1 MTLKN
6 DVRQILVE
14 HSKLPIDVS
23 TLADESNLYDAGMTS
38 LTTVNVMLAIEDHF
52 DIEFDD
58 DMLSR
63 ATFESI
69 NSLAEAVDSLQENP
83 ERS

>member
-6 DVRQILVE
+6 DVRKILVE
-14 HSKLPIDVS
+14 HSRLPVDIG
-23 TLADESNLYDAGMTS
+23 TLANDSNLYDAGMTS
-38 LTTVNVMLAIEDHF
+38 LTTVNVMLAIEDQF
-52 DIEFDD
+52 DIEFED

-69 NSLAEAVDSLQENP
+69 NSLADAVDSLHDN
-83 ERS
+83 

>member
-14 HSKLPIDVS
+14 HGKLAVDVS
-23 TLADESNLYDAGMTS
+23 TLADGSNLYDAGMTS

-52 DIEFDD
+52 DIEFEDE
-58 DMLSR
+58 MLAR

-69 NSLAEAVDSLQENP
+69 ESLADAIDTLRDN
-83 ERS
+83 

>member
-1 MTLKN
+1 MQLKQ
-6 DVRQILVE
+6 DVRQILAG
-14 HSKLPIDVS
+14 HGKLVVDIGG
-23 TLADESNLYDAGMTS
+23 LADDSNLYDAGMTS

-52 DIEFDD
+52 DIEFED

-69 NSLAEAVDSLQENP
+69 DALANTVSDLLEA
-83 ERS
+83 